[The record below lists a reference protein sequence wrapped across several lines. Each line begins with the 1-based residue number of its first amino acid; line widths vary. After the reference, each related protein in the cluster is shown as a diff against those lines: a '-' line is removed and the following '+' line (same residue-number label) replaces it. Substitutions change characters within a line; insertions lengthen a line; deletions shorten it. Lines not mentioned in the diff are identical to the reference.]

1 MTAEIDFLGFDDYDD
16 DWTLDIDFDLGD
28 FDLDI
33 DTDGLEDMP
42 QRYSR
47 PRIYGGS
54 TGCRVDYEHAMD
66 FARDFEFSPGMRVF
80 AFVSGNFIFGDFIEA
95 LVDQRKLSVRRIA
108 VQTLSM
114 SEENIDSLRN
124 IQEMSPRLESMDI
137 LLSAYFYSHERGGLV
152 PYLYERLDNGDVL
165 QVAFAS
171 MHTKIVTIETVKGN
185 KLVMHGSANMRSSRN
200 VEQIAVEADDGLY
213 DFIDE
218 RTRRIM
224 EAYGT
229 INKGVKRPRP
239 LRGGALWRV
248 AAEERAAEGRR
259 R

>member
-1 MTAEIDFLGFDDYDD
+1 MDFDDIGIEE
-16 DWTLDIDFDLGD
+16 DWTSDIDFDICD
-28 FDLDI
+28 FDIDV
-33 DTDGLEDMP
+33 DTDGLEELP
-42 QRYSR
+42 TRYER
-47 PRIYGGS
+47 PKVYGGS
-54 TGCRVDYEHAMD
+54 TGCLVDYEHAVD
-66 FARDFEFSPGMRVF
+66 FADRFEFKPGMRTF

-95 LVDQRKLSVRRIA
+95 IVERRKLSIKRIA
-108 VQTLSM
+108 IQTLSM

-124 IQEMSPRLESMDI
+124 IQDISPGLESMDI

-200 VEQIAVEADDGLY
+200 MEQIAVEADDGLY

-224 EAYGT
+224 DAYGT

-239 LRGGALWRV
+239 LRGGALWQAV
-248 AAEERAAEGRR
+248 AEGSPAEGRR